1 MTRIVTALVLGV
13 FWIAITGSVSP
24 GNLLLGIVV
33 GYACIALVRG
43 STSPQIGRPR
53 IGRLTILGLVFLYEI
68 VASAWRVAKLV
79 LKPRIDIHPVII
91 GYPLS
96 VKSDFEIL
104 LLANMITLTPGT
116 LSVDVSAD
124 RCKLYIHAI
133 DSRDDAQT
141 IADIERTFERRIREA
156 FG

>member
-1 MTRIVTALVLGV
+1 MTRIATALLLGV

-24 GNLLLGIVV
+24 GNLLLGILV

-53 IGRLTILGLVFLYEI
+53 IGRLTVLGLVFLYEI

-79 LKPRIDIHPVII
+79 LRPRIDIQPVII

-96 VKSDFEIL
+96 VTSDFQIM
-104 LLANMITLTPGT
+104 LLANMVTLTPGT
-116 LSVDVSAD
+116 LSVDVSED
-124 RCKLYIHAI
+124 RGTLYIHAI
-133 DSRDDAQT
+133 DSRDNAQT

>member
-1 MTRIVTALVLGV
+1 MSRTLAALFLGV
-13 FWIAITGSVSP
+13 FWVAITGSVSV
-24 GNLLLGIVV
+24 GNVLLGIVV

-43 STSPQIGRPR
+43 SIGSPIGRPHL
-53 IGRLTILGLVFLYEI
+53 GRLLVLSLVFLYEI

-79 LKPRIDIHPVII
+79 LRRRIDVQPAII

-96 VKSDFEIL
+96 VKSDFEIM
-104 LLANMITLTPGT
+104 LLANMVTLTPGT
-116 LSVDVSAD
+116 LSVDVSDD
-124 RCKLYIHAI
+124 RSTLYIHAI

>member
-1 MTRIVTALVLGV
+1 MTRIATALLLGV
-13 FWIAITGSVSP
+13 FWIAITGSVSA
-24 GNLLLGIVV
+24 GNLLLGILVR
-33 GYACIALVRG
+33 YACIALVRG

-53 IGRLTILGLVFLYEI
+53 IGRLVILGLVFLYEI
-68 VASAWRVAKLV
+68 VVSAWRVAKLV
-79 LKPRIDIHPVII
+79 LRPRIDIHPVII

-96 VKSDFEIL
+96 VTSDFQIM

-124 RCKLYIHAI
+124 RSTLYIHAI

>member
-1 MTRIVTALVLGV
+1 M
-13 FWIAITGSVSP
+13 
-24 GNLLLGIVV
+24 
-33 GYACIALVRG
+33 RG

-53 IGRLTILGLVFLYEI
+53 IGRLTVLGLVFLYEI

-79 LKPRIDIHPVII
+79 LWPRIDIQPVII

-96 VKSDFEIL
+96 VTSDFEIT

-116 LSVDVSAD
+116 LSVDVSED
-124 RCKLYIHAI
+124 RGTLYVHAI
-133 DSRDDAQT
+133 DCWDNAQT